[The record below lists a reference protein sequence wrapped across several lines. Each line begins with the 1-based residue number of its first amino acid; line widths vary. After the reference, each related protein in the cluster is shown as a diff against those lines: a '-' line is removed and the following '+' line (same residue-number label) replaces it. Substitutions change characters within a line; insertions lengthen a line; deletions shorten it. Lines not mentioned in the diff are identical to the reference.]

1 MMWNSAKKIIWL
13 LFASTILSSLFSAA
27 MIVISTKM
35 YKDILFL
42 RRKLSNTGNN
52 GIRFQST
59 DSHRT

>member
-27 MIVISTKM
+27 MIVISMKM

-42 RRKLSNTGNN
+42 RRRLSNTGDN
-52 GIRFQST
+52 GIRFQKY
-59 DSHRT
+59 R

>member
-27 MIVISTKM
+27 MIVISMKM

-42 RRKLSNTGNN
+42 RRRLSNTGDN
-52 GIRFQST
+52 GIRFQKY
-59 DSHRT
+59 

>member
-27 MIVISTKM
+27 MIVISMKM

-42 RRKLSNTGNN
+42 RRRLSNTGDN
-52 GIRFQST
+52 GIRFQKY
-59 DSHRT
+59 RQP